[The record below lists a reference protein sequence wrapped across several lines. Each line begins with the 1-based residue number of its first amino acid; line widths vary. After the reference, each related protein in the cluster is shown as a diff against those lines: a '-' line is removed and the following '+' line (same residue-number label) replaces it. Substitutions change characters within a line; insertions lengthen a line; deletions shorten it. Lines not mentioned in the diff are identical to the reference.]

1 MRSWQRSIEE
11 KADQLPVAR
20 VVDVQCRTHR
30 DRFDSM
36 ERPATA
42 AERLAFLR
50 KVAASYA
57 PGGGEE
63 ESGDAPRLGGVL
75 SDDGTREET
84 IGEAIGTPSALLP
97 LDLIG
102 VRARGQKMHARA
114 HAHVLPLDLIGVRAR
129 GQEPLHA
136 ESASQSFLKPS
147 QSVGKPSQ
155 SISQSVG
162 MPSITP

>member
-75 SDDGTREET
+75 SDEGTREET
-84 IGEAIGTPSALLP
+84 IGEAIGTPSAL
-97 LDLIG
+97 
-102 VRARGQKMHARA
+102 
-114 HAHVLPLDLIGVRAR
+114 LPLDLIGVRAR

-155 SISQSVG
+155 SVSQSVG